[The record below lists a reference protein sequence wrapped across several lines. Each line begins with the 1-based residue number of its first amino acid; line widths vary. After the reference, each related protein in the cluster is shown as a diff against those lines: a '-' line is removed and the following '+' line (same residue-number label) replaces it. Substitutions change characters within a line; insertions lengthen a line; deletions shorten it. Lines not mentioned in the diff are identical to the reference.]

1 MKKIIFCFAISAAVQ
16 VSGQP
21 TTPAAPEPPR
31 PGQALPT
38 IPQDPTGQPP
48 RPGQAL
54 PTIPQTTPGQ
64 PLRPGQALPTIPEGE
79 APPFMPAPLDADGS
93 ISGMTNVFSPF
104 IPTNGVGQDVLLHQA
119 TVSLFNLQASMERA
133 MPLLAMLTAG
143 GQLNEDAVGAT
154 APNAGVSAGV
164 APSGVDAS
172 ANHGQN
178 HGQNLSQNLSSR
190 VGAPPA
196 QPPQPGT
203 GVLPP
208 ARGVLPPSTPQ
219 GVVPPA
225 QVVVPPTPPG
235 VLAPT
240 GPGAPFGPFPGPD
253 GVIELNPE
261 TLRLLVILQSDLQ
274 RIFPLVSALNATLPL
289 EAGGAEGLSGV
300 GQGGFTNRFVPMT
313 NTFTT
318 PLQGPFAP
326 PLTNP
331 PRILAPTGR

>member
-16 VSGQP
+16 VSAQT
-21 TTPAAPEPPR
+21 TTPAAPQQPLR

-38 IPQDPTGQPP
+38 IPQDPTGQPL

-54 PTIPQTTPGQ
+54 PTIPQTPPGQ

-79 APPFMPAPLDADGS
+79 APPFTPAPLDADGS
-93 ISGMTNVFSPF
+93 VPRMTNVFGAF
-104 IPTNGVGQDVLLHQA
+104 IPTNGVGQNVVLHHA
-119 TVSLFNLQASMERA
+119 TVSLFNLQAAMERA
-133 MPLLAMLTAG
+133 LPLLAVLTAG
-143 GQLNEDAVGAT
+143 GQWDEEAVGGT
-154 APNAGVSAGV
+154 APNADVSAGV
-164 APSGVDAS
+164 PPMGVDQS
-172 ANHGQN
+172 ARLGQN
-178 HGQNLSQNLSSR
+178 FGQNLSTR
-190 VGAPPA
+190 VGEQPA
-196 QPPQPGT
+196 QPAPQPGT

-208 ARGVLPPSTPQ
+208 AQGVLPPT
-219 GVVPPA
+219 
-225 QVVVPPTPPG
+225 PPT

-240 GPGAPFGPFPGPD
+240 GPGGPFGPFPDPD
-253 GVIELNPE
+253 EVLELTPE

-274 RIFPLVSALNATLPL
+274 RIFPVVSALNATLPL
-289 EAGGAEGLSGV
+289 EAGGAEGLGGV

-318 PLQGPFAP
+318 PLQGPFTH